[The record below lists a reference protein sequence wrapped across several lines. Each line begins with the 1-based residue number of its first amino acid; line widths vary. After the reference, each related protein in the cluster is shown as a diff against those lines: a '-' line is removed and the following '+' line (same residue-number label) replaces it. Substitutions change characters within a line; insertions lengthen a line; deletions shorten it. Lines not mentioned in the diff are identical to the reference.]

1 MTHRSEVCREE
12 LQAHISQSALLVS
25 DHAADHKAYQDTLIQ
40 ENSSLKTLIQAL
52 EAKAAQTLKDHN
64 EALKALNEV
73 HISKENANL
82 ETQNTLKKAHTDR
95 ANQMIK
101 ERADEQATHQAVVK
115 AKADELAARDARYV
129 LDLQKW
135 DQVLKDTIKEKETRH
150 AA

>member
-1 MTHRSEVCREE
+1 M
-12 LQAHISQSALLVS
+12 
-25 DHAADHKAYQDTLIQ
+25 
-40 ENSSLKTLIQAL
+40 IQAL